1 MVTFVNVLNNI
12 MIANIV
18 FFFIDVLILKL
29 FFNYCLLIRFL
40 FLYQP
45 LLTAF
50 SATFHLSMAERLSF
64 INTTI
69 IYDKIDYL
77 LEAALFFALYQ
88 SPFYLRKDSSLENRR
103 EEEM

>member
-1 MVTFVNVLNNI
+1 
-12 MIANIV
+12 
-18 FFFIDVLILKL
+18 
-29 FFNYCLLIRFL
+29 
-40 FLYQP
+40 
-45 LLTAF
+45 
-50 SATFHLSMAERLSF
+50 MAEWLSF